1 MKNDDDNAIIMS
13 SSEPIKLKCTLASYL
28 TISLSVML
36 NTLLIKRS
44 LFKHINSI
52 NFLFQDYWSPSLLGE
67 VYVFALLV
75 RGELVTDLKFVNIVA
90 THLVILVNLLLM

>member
-1 MKNDDDNAIIMS
+1 
-13 SSEPIKLKCTLASYL
+13 
-28 TISLSVML
+28 VL

-75 RGELVTDLKFVNIVA
+75 RGELVIDLKFVNIVV
-90 THLVILVNLLLM
+90 THLVILVNLPLM